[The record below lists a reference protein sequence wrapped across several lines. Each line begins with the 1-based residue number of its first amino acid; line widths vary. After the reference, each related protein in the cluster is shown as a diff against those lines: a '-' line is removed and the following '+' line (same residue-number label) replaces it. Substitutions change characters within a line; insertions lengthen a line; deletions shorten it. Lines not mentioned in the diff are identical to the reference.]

1 MSLGEKICALR
12 KENDYTQAELGNA
25 LGVTYQAVS
34 KWERDESMPD
44 FEMISKL
51 AKLFGVPIAHFE
63 NNAENEE
70 TVVEEQADMTA
81 AADVAEQSA
90 ELAAE
95 QSAPAS
101 QVLGVCTVCGK
112 YVDSETVAVETP
124 KLVCKTCHAKQQEN
138 ARIAA
143 QLKREH
149 EQYMADALSSR
160 FTKRVIIASLV
171 AGLIS
176 IAIFVGSLVSMS
188 TVTAE
193 LGIPTGAY
201 VGVSIFGLIA
211 VFTWIFQLFFD
222 GAVRS
227 VTLSGLFF
235 IRLPGIIFSADLD
248 GLIFLV
254 VMKVIF
260 FIISAVVFIGAI
272 VVTSIAAML
281 LSLIT
286 FVPIIIKI
294 KRGNEDLLD

>member
-63 NNAENEE
+63 NNDGNNADI
-70 TVVEEQADMTA
+70 VDEQTD
-81 AADVAEQSA
+81 AADAAEQSVEPSSERQAEQSA
-90 ELAAE
+90 V
-95 QSAPAS
+95 

-112 YVDSETVAVETP
+112 YVNSDSVAVETP

-138 ARIAA
+138 ARLAA
-143 QLKREH
+143 QVKREH
-149 EQYMADALSSR
+149 EQYQADALSSR
-160 FTKRVIIASLV
+160 FTKRVIIASIV

-188 TVTAE
+188 SVTQE

-235 IRLPGIIFSADLD
+235 IKLPGIIFSADLN

-254 VMKVIF
+254 VMKIIF

-272 VVTSIAAML
+272 VITSIAGML
-281 LSLIT
+281 LSIIT